1 MSREARDAPQFYLTA
16 PTACPYL
23 SGQQERKIFT
33 HLVGKRAAALNDLL
47 TQTGF
52 RRSQTIAYRPACE
65 SCRACVS
72 VRVLVDDFRPSASQ
86 RRTMRMNADL
96 LGQFVSPKPTNEHYA
111 LFRAYLD
118 ARHPEGG
125 MADMSS
131 LDFAMMVEDTHIDT
145 VLTEYRPRSGTGE
158 RSSGPLLAV
167 CLTDRLADGLSLVY
181 SFYAPEIARR
191 SLRRLRHSRPYR
203 EGAPARPA
211 PCLSRL
217 LGRGLEEDGLQ
228 GLLPAPGAPGPARLG
243 ASGAVGGRGRPDF
256 KSVMARSR
264 SHFAYKRR
272 SSNCAIHVA
281 KMSMVA
287 VRLAPVRCRVPVE
300 PR

>member
-1 MSREARDAPQFYLTA
+1 VTREVRDAPQFYLTA
-16 PTACPYL
+16 PSPCPYL
-23 SGQQERKIFT
+23 PGQQERKIFT

-72 VRVLVDDFRPSASQ
+72 VRVLVDDFRPNDSQ
-86 RRTMRMNADL
+86 RRASRANADL
-96 LGQFVSPKPTNEHYA
+96 VGTLIPPKPTNEHFA

-145 VLTEYRPRSGTGE
+145 QLVEYRLREPGE
-158 RSSGPLLAV
+158 EGAGSLYAV

-181 SFYAPEIARR
+181 SFYAPHHPRR
-191 SLRRLRHSRPYR
+191 SLGVFVILDHIEKARALSLPHVYLGYWV
-203 EGAPARPA
+203 EGSKKMGYKAAY
-211 PCLSRL
+211 
-217 LGRGLEEDGLQ
+217 
-228 GLLPAPGAPGPARLG
+228 LPQERLG
-243 ASGAVGGRGRPDF
+243 LHGW
-256 KSVMARSR
+256 
-264 SHFAYKRR
+264 
-272 SSNCAIHVA
+272 I
-281 KMSMVA
+281 
-287 VRLAPVRCRVPVE
+287 RVE
-300 PR
+300 R